1 MEAQEIAVRLGVA
14 VLFGGLIGFERQWRQ
29 RMAGLRT
36 NSLVAIGAAGFV
48 VFSTMVSGD
57 NSPTRVAAQVV
68 SGVGFLGAG
77 VILREGIN
85 ITGLNTA
92 ATLWCSAMVGT
103 FAGGGQLAAS
113 GIAAGFVVLTN
124 LFLRPLVRLINRQPR
139 GAAEI
144 ETHYSVELR
153 CQGDQEAHIRALL
166 LQAASA
172 AGPRP
177 APADQRKSRR
187 FPASHGQRAAR
198 LGGPQRQ
205 RSRTDHRPN
214 KPRAVCHRRPLAGRP
229 RGGRELKG
237 PRHRIRVFPVQPQI
251 ASPVARRCTCSESAA
266 RFHLKI
272 KYLPRPAAVSR
283 ASVVVSATAVL
294 VTAHPPSSPRHPTGI
309 PSREA
314 PTPRVCSVN
323 EAILEWVSPQTRE
336 SCAKRGSRRRT
347 IGLAARPSP
356 LTPNGPC
363 CAREASVRICRF
375 ITPP

>member
-14 VLFGGLIGFERQWRQ
+14 VLFGSLIGFERQWLQ

-36 NSLVAIGAAGFV
+36 NSLVAVGAAGFV

-57 NSPTRVAAQVV
+57 NSPTRMAAQVV

-85 ITGLNTA
+85 VTGLNTA

-103 FAGGGQLAAS
+103 FAGAGQLAAS

-172 AGPRP
+172 AGLGLRRLTSETSKTP
-177 APADQRKSRR
+177 RKSR
-187 FPASHGQRAAR
+187 
-198 LGGPQRQ
+198 
-205 RSRTDHRPN
+205 
-214 KPRAVCHRRPLAGRP
+214 
-229 RGGRELKG
+229 
-237 PRHRIRVFPVQPQI
+237 
-251 ASPVARRCTCSESAA
+251 SA
-266 RFHLKI
+266 
-272 KYLPRPAAVSR
+272 
-283 ASVVVSATAVL
+283 
-294 VTAHPPSSPRHPTGI
+294 PSSSRQTATTA
-309 PSREA
+309 PSNRSSAE
-314 PTPRVCSVN
+314 
-323 EAILEWVSPQTRE
+323 
-336 SCAKRGSRRRT
+336 
-347 IGLAARPSP
+347 
-356 LTPNGPC
+356 
-363 CAREASVRICRF
+363 
-375 ITPP
+375 